1 MGNQGL
7 LLLMELKF
15 LKMMTRPQ
23 NLTAASPWP
32 LILIKPGASNLWL
45 RAPGFLK
52 LLRFARQYVRVC
64 VSVCVCLFMSAS
76 KGNTN
81 QWRDIAMCDWLNKFH
96 GFP

>member
-32 LILIKPGASNLWL
+32 PILIKPGASNLRL

-52 LLRFARQYVRVC
+52 LLRFARQYVLVC
-64 VSVCVCLFMSAS
+64 VSVCMSAS
-76 KGNTN
+76 EGNTN

-96 GFP
+96 GFPCF